1 MEPLQLPCQFSGS
14 CAALA
19 SRRRKPPLMG
29 ETHKILKTSRNLRLI
44 WELYRSLTLFD
55 RKANMLAA
63 LNELERINSRS

>member
-1 MEPLQLPCQFSGS
+1 
-14 CAALA
+14 
-19 SRRRKPPLMG
+19 LMG